1 MNQVYGQR
9 NTMKTGLVPLVLGLI
24 CVLVVPAVGFGDES
38 PVFQKLGDAFRREIR
53 PILDQ
58 HCMKCHAADVQEG
71 TLDLEQFA
79 TLEDVRRSTK
89 TWLKVAEML
98 DNGEMPPKKA
108 PQPSPERRQ
117 RLRGWVAD
125 YLKAEAL
132 ASAGDPGP
140 VVLRRLGNAEY
151 TYTLL
156 DLTGVDLAARPRVS
170 GRWRRRRGI
179 HQHRQC
185 ARDVAGLALEVPRR
199 RQEDRRPCRALAR
212 RHPVFTGRHQARL
225 DGRGAGA
232 DPELL
237 RPVYRLGRRHAGE
250 LARHR
255 LRHQPGGPAAAGKI
269 PGRDDPRARGPGLG
283 REERRGCRA

>member
-1 MNQVYGQR
+1 MNDQR
-9 NTMKTGLVPLVLGLI
+9 GDRSTRIGRGPLIFGLLCLLA
-24 CVLVVPAVGFGDES
+24 VPAAGFGDE
-38 PVFQKLGDAFRREIR
+38 PVAFQKLGEEFGREIR

-79 TLEDVRRSTK
+79 TLDDVRRSTT

-140 VVLRRLGNAEY
+140 VVLAPARQCRVHIHAAGSDGRRS
-151 TYTLL
+151 
-156 DLTGVDLAARPRVS
+156 AARPRVS
-170 GRWRRRRGI
+170 RGWCRRRGI
-179 HQHRQC
+179 YQHRQC
-185 ARDVAGLALEVPRR
+185 ARDVAGLALEIPGR

-212 RHPVFTGRHQARL
+212 RHPVFTRRHPARL
-225 DGRGAGA
+225 DGRAARRESGAFT
-232 DPELL
+232 
-237 RPVYRLGRRHAGE
+237 AG
-250 LARHR
+250 LPTR
-255 LRHQPGGPAAAGKI
+255 AAA
-269 PGRDDPRARGPGLG
+269 
-283 REERRGCRA
+283 RR